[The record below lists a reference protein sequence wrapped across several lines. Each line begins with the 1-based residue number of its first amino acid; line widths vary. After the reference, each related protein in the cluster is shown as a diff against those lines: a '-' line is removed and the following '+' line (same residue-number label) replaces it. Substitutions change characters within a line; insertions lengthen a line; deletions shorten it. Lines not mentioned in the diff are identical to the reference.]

1 MVIQLLIS
9 MLLNSEACPMIGLV
23 SFSIRLC
30 ICNTPHAI
38 SSLLYIYLLG
48 TYMGLMTFNVRAF
61 TGMLNHLSYIELS

>member
-1 MVIQLLIS
+1 MFTYAHDLAINELGMSNDRIS
-9 MLLNSEACPMIGLV
+9 IFFYQTMY
-23 SFSIRLC
+23 

>member
-1 MVIQLLIS
+1 
-9 MLLNSEACPMIGLV
+9 MIGLV
-23 SFSIRLC
+23 SFSIGLC